1 MDRFEKKEMKKI
13 RPKKNTWYDWLINN
27 IYEPIR
33 RSVGGFKD
41 KIVSLFKTNTTNQTV
56 SGGTETKQTKK
67 TKY

>member
-13 RPKKNTWYDWLINN
+13 RPNKNTWYDWLINN

-33 RSVGGFKD
+33 RSVGGFK
-41 KIVSLFKTNTTNQTV
+41 VFLRQTQPTKLCMER
-56 SGGTETKQTKK
+56 TETKQTKK